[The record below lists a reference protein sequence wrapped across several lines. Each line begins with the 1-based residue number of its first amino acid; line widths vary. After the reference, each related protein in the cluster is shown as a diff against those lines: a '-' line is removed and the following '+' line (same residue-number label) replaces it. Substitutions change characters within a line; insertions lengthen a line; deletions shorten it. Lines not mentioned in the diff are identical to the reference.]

1 MIWRPRRLVL
11 TLALAALVPLVGPA
25 ASMQQASQKRAIEL
39 EDIIKWKSLG
49 SPAVSNDGQ
58 WFAYRLG
65 PGEGDAQIVV
75 RSTQSDK
82 EMKFD
87 IGEPGTGGAGGGG
100 GGAAFTGGATLG
112 FSDDSKYI
120 AFTTYPTQAEARRL
134 RRQRRPLQNGVTIVN
149 LATEEK
155 HSVPKIRQFAFSGEA
170 AGWIALARYPPQAPQ
185 GARAGTTPAGGRGDR
200 GPDSP

>member
-1 MIWRPRRLVL
+1 M
-11 TLALAALVPLVGPA
+11 
-25 ASMQQASQKRAIEL
+25 ASQKRAIEL

-58 WFAYRLG
+58 WFACRFG
-65 PGEGDAQIVV
+65 PVEGDAQVVV

-87 IGEPGTGGAGGGG
+87 IGEPGTGGAGGRG
-100 GGAAFTGGATLG
+100 GGAAFAEGATLG
-112 FSDDSKYI
+112 FSDDSKYF
-120 AFTTYPTQAEARRL
+120 AFKTYPTQAEARRL

-155 HSVPKIRQFAFSGEA
+155 HSIPKIRGFAFSGEA
-170 AGWIALARYPPQAPQ
+170 AGWIALARYPAQAAQ
-185 GARAGTTPAGGRGDR
+185 GGGAGTTPAGGRGD
-200 GPDSP
+200 SPETACGRRSRTVVCARRSIFAR